1 MKKSRLIL
9 LGGIL
14 VGILLALF
22 MFIDNEPKR
31 YVRSEAHSVE
41 AKDDLEAM
49 NKALKIMRNLPCEN
63 PLSWYYQGAMHW
75 IPDTINNN
83 QLCSWYGNVSQIK
96 DGWDNCTHTPGG
108 KEKLHFLVWHRLY
121 IWHFE
126 KVVRKLSGYQ
136 DFALPY
142 WGYTDVSKRTL
153 PDMLRNPKS
162 SLYEPCRFDSLNNG
176 YPITGEIERALD
188 MTKLMSYNTYAM
200 FNNNMNAA
208 PHGAMHDYIGAGN
221 DVTGSLKFNN
231 SITGTVT
238 NTGLMGW
245 VPTAAFDPVFWL
257 HHSNIDR
264 LWQQWT
270 NSPNGKA
277 VMLEQLKDAPWEYVF
292 FDENGKKVEYTIE
305 EALDIVYGEMDYD
318 FDDTKVL
325 PKKNPLML
333 AAPHNNIVAES
344 NERVSI
350 NSQITDAVTQL
361 RHNGQISDKV
371 LLVITVSYTKTPKGS
386 YEVYVN
392 KGDNEAFHPT
402 SKQFAGYMTFFGAD
416 HKMPGKSCENGCCR
430 PLTKSGRP
438 TFTFEYEIPANQYY
452 TIKIYKHSGLHSG
465 DLFIENIKIKQ

>member
-1 MKKSRLIL
+1 
-9 LGGIL
+9 
-14 VGILLALF
+14 
-22 MFIDNEPKR
+22 
-31 YVRSEAHSVE
+31 
-41 AKDDLEAM
+41 
-49 NKALKIMRNLPCEN
+49 
-63 PLSWYYQGAMHW
+63 
-75 IPDTINNN
+75 
-83 QLCSWYGNVSQIK
+83 
-96 DGWDNCTHTPGG
+96 
-108 KEKLHFLVWHRLY
+108 
-121 IWHFE
+121 
-126 KVVRKLSGYQ
+126 
-136 DFALPY
+136 
-142 WGYTDVSKRTL
+142 
-153 PDMLRNPKS
+153 
-162 SLYEPCRFDSLNNG
+162 
-176 YPITGEIERALD
+176 
-188 MTKLMSYNTYAM
+188 
-200 FNNNMNAA
+200 
-208 PHGAMHDYIGAGN
+208 
-221 DVTGSLKFNN
+221 
-231 SITGTVT
+231 
-238 NTGLMGW
+238 
-245 VPTAAFDPVFWL
+245 
-257 HHSNIDR
+257 
-264 LWQQWT
+264 
-270 NSPNGKA
+270 
-277 VMLEQLKDAPWEYVF
+277 MLEQLKDAPWEYVF

-318 FDDTKVL
+318 FDDTKLL

-361 RHNGQISDKV
+361 KHNGQISDKV